1 MKKKAF
7 TLVELLVAI
16 SILAVLMAILLP
28 NLMGARDK
36 AKDSQRT
43 QDLNTLKN
51 ALRMRYDNTQ
61 TYAFVEGGSAEWT
74 DAGGDGV
81 LDNGGCSGNC
91 LIDLVTD
98 NYLPSLEGIGYSYA
112 TTKNGD
118 GFRIWTELKA
128 SSGDDDIE
136 SQAKCG
142 VGVTVNGFFMV
153 CAN

>member
-1 MKKKAF
+1 MKKRAF

-51 ALRMRYDNTQ
+51 SLRMRYDNTQ
-61 TYAFVEGGSAEWT
+61 TYAFTDSAEWT

-81 LDNGGCSGNC
+81 MDNGGCSGNC
-91 LIDLVTD
+91 LIDLVTGG
-98 NYLPSLEGIGYSYA
+98 YLPSISNIGYSYA
-112 TTKNGD
+112 TTNNGD

-128 SSGDDDIE
+128 SSGDDDVE

-142 VGVTVNGFFMV
+142 VGTTINGFFMV